1 MTRSR
6 FLFGS
11 LLPSRAP
18 RVTVPLVH
26 TSTVRKLIPLALLA
40 AVGLSCAKDGPVT
53 PDGGD
58 GFVPT
63 TGTSLVLSDA
73 ATPPFQL
80 VSATVRGAT
89 LPASGIVVRLGETS
103 LGVDRLNDS
112 TFVFLPPVVTVGTYP
127 LEVEFGTTKLLASL
141 QIQVAPLTVSN
152 EVYIT
157 TAFDELVS
165 LVEGTTSAEASVRT
179 VVLAELEEARGLI
192 NAATPAERAAV
203 AAFFAANAPGL
214 GLQIA
219 GGPASQAMLF
229 ANATECSCSDEGPP
243 AERFEACNQ
252 QLSSFLN
259 GVLTRSLAAAGVII
273 AARAAYNAPTL
284 PTLIGSVAAV
294 AITAA
299 ILTNTHAEAWCKFID
314 PAFDKLET
322 EVLELSR
329 AASQVDAAQG
339 DSAARDT
346 TARDTTSGLSGP
358 ISTTTYVR
366 AAGTFIADT
375 ARRLDVY
382 GTYSSPSRA
391 LAERN
396 SFVAGAIAQMTEF
409 EVLWERIKLL
419 VPFLADFGTIPETSA
434 ASTTIIV
441 PADYLILT
449 GGTPQTLS
457 KSYEVKNDSIFMV
470 TLDLPTIGNDH
481 AVTFDVEYVGPGM
494 LVDAKANYT
503 ATLKPVVYPV
513 KSIMLAPA
521 ASMIDVL
528 TDGNVSITATLRD
541 SLERILTDRVV
552 TWTSS
557 QPSVAT
563 VGGSGLIANVHGVR
577 EGLSTIRATAET
589 QSADFIIKVG
599 PMPVD
604 TIDII
609 PDTVTV
615 GLGGT
620 FQLQA
625 ETRDSL
631 GNVLQGRVVEWETM
645 NSLIATV
652 SSTGLLSGI
661 IQGEVTIRATSEG
674 KTNTAF
680 VRVVPGAVD
689 LSQGSS
695 AQHVCAIANG
705 GSLFCWG
712 SNSGGQL
719 GDGTGTSRNVP
730 TFAAVA
736 PEGIVQVTAGLEHSC
751 GLNEAGTAF
760 CWGSNELGQLGDG
773 NMGEPASVAVTGG
786 HTFTKIAA
794 SKYGTCAIASTGT
807 TYCWGQRVIG
817 TAMTSEQPTPLAV
830 SGPAFVDLVGTGY
843 GTGMCGRT
851 SAGGMYCWGGVGF
864 GPTIESQFPVTPVQF
879 GGGRSFT
886 SIAAGWHH
894 QCGSTGGET
903 WCWGSPVAGLVGDST
918 AGGLED
924 SGVPF
929 RVMGA
934 PGFTSIVAGY
944 DYTCGL
950 TAGGAAWCWGGQ
962 NGSPALLAGMGGD
975 NITPTK
981 KAMPVAQGLSFTK
994 LVTMQNTVCGLDNGG
1009 IVYCWGENTAGQAGQ
1024 GMFTPAG
1031 FIVLPAPVEDPVVNP

>member
-1 MTRSR
+1 M
-6 FLFGS
+6 
-11 LLPSRAP
+11 PS
-18 RVTVPLVH
+18 VH
-26 TSTVRKLIPLALLA
+26 VSTVRKLLPLALLA
-40 AVGLSCAKDGPVT
+40 AVGLSCAKDGPAS
-53 PDGGD
+53 PDGD
-58 GFVPT
+58 DTGFVPT
-63 TGTSLVLSDA
+63 TGMTLVLSDA

-80 VSATVRGAT
+80 VTAKVRGAT
-89 LPASGIVVRLGETS
+89 LPASGIVVRLGDTS

-112 TFVFLPPVVTVGTYP
+112 TFVFLPPVAAAGTYP

-141 QIQVAPLTVSN
+141 QMQVAPLTVSN

-165 LVEGTTSAEASVRT
+165 LVEGTTMADATVRT
-179 VVLAELEEARGLI
+179 AVLAELEEARGLI

-214 GLQIA
+214 GLEIA
-219 GGPASQAMLF
+219 GGPASSQAMLF
-229 ANATECSCSDEGPP
+229 ANATECSCSDDGPP
-243 AERFEACNQ
+243 ADRFEACNQ
-252 QLSSFLN
+252 QLGSFLN
-259 GVLTRSLAAAGVII
+259 NVLTRSLAAAGVII

-299 ILTNTHAEAWCKFID
+299 VLTNTHAEAWCKFID
-314 PAFDKLET
+314 PAFDKLES

-329 AASQVDAAQG
+329 AAMVDSAAAG
-339 DSAARDT
+339 DSAAS
-346 TARDTTSGLSGP
+346 DTTSGLMGP
-358 ISTTTYVR
+358 VGPMPFVR
-366 AAGTFIADT
+366 AGGTFIADT

-382 GTYSSPSRA
+382 GTYSSPSRE

-396 SFVAGAIAQMTEF
+396 TFVAGAIAQMTEF
-409 EVLWERIKLL
+409 EEIWTRIKLL
-419 VPFLADFGTIPETSA
+419 VPFLANFGTIPQTSA
-434 ASTTIIV
+434 SSVSVIV

-449 GGTPQTLS
+449 GGTPNTLS
-457 KSYEVKNDSIFMV
+457 KSYEIKQDSIFMV

-481 AVTFDVEYVGPGM
+481 SVTFDVEYAGPGM
-494 LVDAKANYT
+494 LTDEKANYT
-503 ATLKPVVYPV
+503 ATLKPAIYPV
-513 KSIMLAPA
+513 ASITLAPSA
-521 ASMIDVL
+521 AMVDVL
-528 TDGNVSITATLRD
+528 TDGNVTITATLRD
-541 SLERILTDRVV
+541 SLERILTDREV

-563 VGGSGLIANVHGVR
+563 VGGSGLTANVHGVR
-577 EGLSTIRATAET
+577 EGLSTIRATSET
-589 QSADFIIKVG
+589 KSADFIIKVG

-620 FQLQA
+620 FQLEA

-631 GNVLQGRVVEWETM
+631 GNILQGRVVEWQTM
-645 NSLIATV
+645 NSLVATV

-689 LSQGSS
+689 LSFGSS
-695 AQHVCAIANG
+695 ADHVCAVANG
-705 GSLFCWG
+705 GATFCWG

-730 TFAAVA
+730 TFASAA
-736 PEGIVQVTAGLEHSC
+736 PEGMVQVAAGLEHSC
-751 GLNEAGTAF
+751 GLDADGAAF

-773 NMGEPASVAVTGG
+773 TTGEPASVAVIGG

-794 SKYGTCAIASTGT
+794 SKYNTCAITTMGT

-817 TAMTSEQPTPLAV
+817 TAVTTEQPTPLAV
-830 SGPAFVDLVGTGY
+830 SGPAFVELVGTGY
-843 GTGMCGRT
+843 GSGMCGRT
-851 SAGGMYCWGGVGF
+851 AAGTMYCWGGVGF
-864 GPTIESQFPVTPVQF
+864 GQTNESQFPVEPVQF
-879 GGGRSFT
+879 GDGRSFT

-894 QCGSTGGET
+894 GCGSTGAET
-903 WCWGSPVAGLVGDST
+903 WCWGTIMEGVVGDST
-918 AGGLED
+918 VFGDLD
-924 SGVPF
+924 QIGVPF

-934 PGFTSIVAGY
+934 PGFTSIVAGF
-944 DYTCGL
+944 DFTCGL
-950 TAGGAAWCWGGQ
+950 TASGAAWCWGGQ
-962 NGSPALLAGMGGD
+962 NGSAALLAGMGGD

-981 KAMPVAQGLSFTK
+981 KAMPVASGLSFTK
-994 LVTMQNTVCGLDNGG
+994 LIAMQSTVCGLDSGG
-1009 IVYCWGENTAGQAGQ
+1009 IVYCWGANEAGQTGQ
-1024 GMFTPAG
+1024 GMFTPAPG
-1031 FIVLPAPVEDPVVNP
+1031 IVFPAPVEDPVVLP